1 MDKRF
6 AEAVG
11 RVHAAPGLVDHT
23 RAALRAARQA
33 RKRMARK
40 VMAAAASFVLALSA
54 GGWLWFTPVSA
65 VSIDAAQPVELK
77 INRFG
82 RVVSVEGTDG
92 LLFSGCEEAVSRLLD
107 ELPADADGELYITV
121 TGGDETL
128 AETVFA
134 CTAGRQGVYCDAGS
148 SEEISAA
155 EEAGLPLG
163 KYRMLLALQA
173 LDPSV
178 TAEEVA
184 GLSMKQLREWEAS
197 LSGEAD
203 ETDGQAEET
212 DETDGQAEE
221 TGSGKGPGYRGGN
234 GNGEGKQKGKG

>member
-6 AEAVG
+6 TEAVG

-40 VMAAAASFVLALSA
+40 VMAAAASFVLVISA

-82 RVVSVEGTDG
+82 RVVSAEGTDG

-107 ELPADADGELYITV
+107 ELPADEDGELYVTV

-128 AETVFA
+128 AETVFDCA
-134 CTAGRQGVYCDAGS
+134 AGRQGIYCDAGS

-173 LDPSV
+173 IDPSV

-197 LSGEAD
+197 LPGEA
-203 ETDGQAEET
+203 

-221 TGSGKGPGYRGGN
+221 TGSGKGPGYHGGN

>member
-40 VMAAAASFVLALSA
+40 VMAAAASFVLVVSA

-82 RVVSVEGTDG
+82 RVVSAEGTDG

-128 AETVFA
+128 AETVFDCA
-134 CTAGRQGVYCDAGS
+134 AGRQGVYCDAGS

-173 LDPSV
+173 IDPSV

-197 LSGEAD
+197 LSEG
-203 ETDGQAEET
+203 GQADHT
-212 DETDGQAEE
+212 EE
-221 TGSGKGPGYRGGN
+221 TGAGKGPGYRGGN

>member
-40 VMAAAASFVLALSA
+40 VMAAAASFVLVVSA

-82 RVVSVEGTDG
+82 RVVSAEGTDG

-155 EEAGLPLG
+155 EEVGLPLG

-178 TAEEVA
+178 TAEDVA

-197 LSGEAD
+197 LSEG
-203 ETDGQAEET
+203 GQADHT
-212 DETDGQAEE
+212 EE
-221 TGSGKGPGYRGGN
+221 TGSGKGPGYHGGN

>member
-40 VMAAAASFVLALSA
+40 VMAAAASFVLVVSA

-82 RVVSVEGTDG
+82 RVVSAEGTDG

-107 ELPADADGELYITV
+107 ELQADADGELYITV
-121 TGGDETL
+121 IGGDETL
-128 AETVFA
+128 AETVFDCA
-134 CTAGRQGVYCDAGS
+134 AGRQGVYCDAGS

-173 LDPSV
+173 IDPSV

-197 LSGEAD
+197 LSEG
-203 ETDGQAEET
+203 GQADHT
-212 DETDGQAEE
+212 EE
-221 TGSGKGPGYRGGN
+221 TGAGKGPGYRGGN

>member
-40 VMAAAASFVLALSA
+40 VMAAAASFVLVVSA

-82 RVVSVEGTDG
+82 RVVSAEGTDG

-121 TGGDETL
+121 TGEDETL
-128 AETVFA
+128 AETVFDCA
-134 CTAGRQGVYCDAGS
+134 AGRQGVYCDAGS

-173 LDPSV
+173 IDPSV

-197 LSGEAD
+197 LSEG
-203 ETDGQAEET
+203 GQADHT
-212 DETDGQAEE
+212 EE
-221 TGSGKGPGYRGGN
+221 TGAGKGPGYRGGN

>member
-82 RVVSVEGTDG
+82 RVVSAEGTDG

-128 AETVFA
+128 TEAVFGCA
-134 CTAGRQGVYCDAGS
+134 AGRQGVYCDAGS

-173 LDPSV
+173 LDPSM
-178 TAEEVA
+178 TAEDVA

-197 LSGEAD
+197 LPGEA
-203 ETDGQAEET
+203 

>member
-40 VMAAAASFVLALSA
+40 VMAAAASFVLVVSA

-128 AETVFA
+128 AETVFDCA
-134 CTAGRQGVYCDAGS
+134 AGRQGVYCDAGS

-155 EEAGLPLG
+155 EETGLPLG

-184 GLSMKQLREWEAS
+184 GRSMKQLREWEAS
-197 LSGEAD
+197 LSEG
-203 ETDGQAEET
+203 GQADHT
-212 DETDGQAEE
+212 EE
-221 TGSGKGPGYRGGN
+221 TGAGKGPGYHGGN

>member
-40 VMAAAASFVLALSA
+40 VMAVAASFVLALSA

-128 AETVFA
+128 AETVFDCA
-134 CTAGRQGVYCDAGS
+134 AGRQGVYCDAGS

-184 GLSMKQLREWEAS
+184 GRSMKQLREWEAS
-197 LSGEAD
+197 LSEG
-203 ETDGQAEET
+203 GQADHT
-212 DETDGQAEE
+212 EE
-221 TGSGKGPGYRGGN
+221 TGAGKGPGYRGGN

>member
-6 AEAVG
+6 AEAVD
-11 RVHAAPGLVDHT
+11 RVHAAPGLVEHT

-82 RVVSVEGTDG
+82 RVVSAEGTDG

-134 CTAGRQGVYCDAGS
+134 CTAGWQGVYCDAGS

-173 LDPSV
+173 IDPSV

-197 LSGEAD
+197 LSEG
-203 ETDGQAEET
+203 GQADHT
-212 DETDGQAEE
+212 EE
-221 TGSGKGPGYRGGN
+221 TGAGKGPGYNGGN

>member
-40 VMAAAASFVLALSA
+40 VMAAAASFVLVVSA

-82 RVVSVEGTDG
+82 RVVSAEGTDG

-128 AETVFA
+128 TETVFDCA
-134 CTAGRQGVYCDAGS
+134 AGRQGVYCDAGS

-197 LSGEAD
+197 LSEG
-203 ETDGQAEET
+203 GQADHT
-212 DETDGQAEE
+212 EE
-221 TGSGKGPGYRGGN
+221 TGAGKGPGYRGGN

>member
-40 VMAAAASFVLALSA
+40 VMAAAASFVLVVSA

-107 ELPADADGELYITV
+107 ELQADEDGELYITV
-121 TGGDETL
+121 TGEDETL
-128 AETVFA
+128 AETVFDCA
-134 CTAGRQGVYCDAGS
+134 AGRQGVYCDAGS
-148 SEEISAA
+148 GEEAAAA

-178 TAEEVA
+178 TAEDVA
-184 GLSMKQLREWEAS
+184 GLNMKQLREWEAS
-197 LSGEAD
+197 LSEG
-203 ETDGQAEET
+203 GQADHT
-212 DETDGQAEE
+212 EE
-221 TGSGKGPGYRGGN
+221 TGAGKGPGYNGGN

>member
-40 VMAAAASFVLALSA
+40 VMAAAASFVLVVSA

-82 RVVSVEGTDG
+82 RVVSAEGTDG

-107 ELPADADGELYITV
+107 ELQADADGELYITV

-128 AETVFA
+128 AETVFDCA
-134 CTAGRQGVYCDAGS
+134 AGRQGVYCDAGS

-173 LDPSV
+173 IDPSV

-197 LSGEAD
+197 LSEG
-203 ETDGQAEET
+203 GQADHT
-212 DETDGQAEE
+212 EE
-221 TGSGKGPGYRGGN
+221 TGAGKGPGYRGGN

>member
-128 AETVFA
+128 AETVFDCA
-134 CTAGRQGVYCDAGS
+134 AGRQGVYCDAGS

-197 LSGEAD
+197 LSEG
-203 ETDGQAEET
+203 GQADHT
-212 DETDGQAEE
+212 EE
-221 TGSGKGPGYRGGN
+221 TGAGKGPGYRGGN

>member
-40 VMAAAASFVLALSA
+40 VMAAAASFVLVVSA

-82 RVVSVEGTDG
+82 RVVSAEGTDG

-107 ELPADADGELYITV
+107 ELQADADGELYITV

-128 AETVFA
+128 AETVFDCA
-134 CTAGRQGVYCDAGS
+134 AGRQGVYCDAGS

-173 LDPSV
+173 LDPSM
-178 TAEEVA
+178 TAEDVA

-197 LSGEAD
+197 LSEG
-203 ETDGQAEET
+203 GQADHT
-212 DETDGQAEE
+212 EE
-221 TGSGKGPGYRGGN
+221 TGAGKGPGYRGGN

>member
-40 VMAAAASFVLALSA
+40 VMAAAASFVLVVSA

-107 ELPADADGELYITV
+107 ELQADTDGELYITV
-121 TGGDETL
+121 TGEDETL
-128 AETVFA
+128 AETVFDCA
-134 CTAGRQGVYCDAGS
+134 AGRQGVYCDAGS

-173 LDPSV
+173 LDPSM
-178 TAEEVA
+178 TAEDVA

-197 LSGEAD
+197 LSEG
-203 ETDGQAEET
+203 G

-234 GNGEGKQKGKG
+234 GNGEGQQKGKG

>member
-23 RAALRAARQA
+23 RAALRTARQA

-40 VMAAAASFVLALSA
+40 VMAAAASFVLVVSA

-82 RVVSVEGTDG
+82 RVVSAEGTDG

-121 TGGDETL
+121 IGEDETL
-128 AETVFA
+128 AETVFDCA
-134 CTAGRQGVYCDAGS
+134 AGRQGVYCDAGS

-173 LDPSV
+173 IDPSV

-197 LSGEAD
+197 LSEG
-203 ETDGQAEET
+203 GQADHT
-212 DETDGQAEE
+212 EE
-221 TGSGKGPGYRGGN
+221 TGAGKGPGYRGGN

>member
-40 VMAAAASFVLALSA
+40 VMAAAASFVLVVSA

-82 RVVSVEGTDG
+82 RVVSAEGTDG
-92 LLFSGCEEAVSRLLD
+92 LLFSSCEEAVSRLLD
-107 ELPADADGELYITV
+107 ELQADTDGELYITV
-121 TGGDETL
+121 TGEDETL
-128 AETVFA
+128 AETVFDCA
-134 CTAGRQGVYCDAGS
+134 AGRQGVYCDAGS

-173 LDPSV
+173 LDPSM
-178 TAEEVA
+178 TAEDVA

-212 DETDGQAEE
+212 
-221 TGSGKGPGYRGGN
+221 GSGKGPGYHGGN

>member
-40 VMAAAASFVLALSA
+40 VMAAAASFVLVVSA

-65 VSIDAAQPVELK
+65 VSVDAAQPVELK

-82 RVVSVEGTDG
+82 RVVSAEGTDG

-128 AETVFA
+128 AETVFDCA
-134 CTAGRQGVYCDAGS
+134 AGRQGVYCDAGS

-178 TAEEVA
+178 TAEDVA

-197 LSGEAD
+197 LSEG
-203 ETDGQAEET
+203 GQADHT
-212 DETDGQAEE
+212 EE
-221 TGSGKGPGYRGGN
+221 TGAGKGPGYRGGN

>member
-1 MDKRF
+1 M
-6 AEAVG
+6 
-11 RVHAAPGLVDHT
+11 
-23 RAALRAARQA
+23 
-33 RKRMARK
+33 
-40 VMAAAASFVLALSA
+40 
-54 GGWLWFTPVSA
+54 
-65 VSIDAAQPVELK
+65 
-77 INRFG
+77 
-82 RVVSVEGTDG
+82 
-92 LLFSGCEEAVSRLLD
+92 SRLRD

-173 LDPSV
+173 IDPSV

-197 LSGEAD
+197 LSEG
-203 ETDGQAEET
+203 GQADHT
-212 DETDGQAEE
+212 EE
-221 TGSGKGPGYRGGN
+221 TGAGKGPGYRGGN
-234 GNGEGKQKGKG
+234 GNGEGKQKGTG

>member
-23 RAALRAARQA
+23 RATLRAARQA

-40 VMAAAASFVLALSA
+40 VMAAAASFVLVVSA

-82 RVVSVEGTDG
+82 RIVSVEGTDG
-92 LLFSGCEEAVSRLLD
+92 LLFSGCEEVVSRLLD

-128 AETVFA
+128 AETVFDCA
-134 CTAGRQGVYCDAGS
+134 AGRQGVYCDAGS

-178 TAEEVA
+178 TAKDVA
-184 GLSMKQLREWEAS
+184 GLNMKQLREWEAS
-197 LSGEAD
+197 LSEG
-203 ETDGQAEET
+203 GQADHT
-212 DETDGQAEE
+212 EE
-221 TGSGKGPGYRGGN
+221 TGAGKGPGYNGGN

>member
-1 MDKRF
+1 
-6 AEAVG
+6 
-11 RVHAAPGLVDHT
+11 
-23 RAALRAARQA
+23 
-33 RKRMARK
+33 MARK
-40 VMAAAASFVLALSA
+40 VMAAAASFVLVVSA

-82 RVVSVEGTDG
+82 RVVSAEGTDG

-197 LSGEAD
+197 LPGEA
-203 ETDGQAEET
+203 

>member
-40 VMAAAASFVLALSA
+40 VMAAAASFVLVVSA

-82 RVVSVEGTDG
+82 RVVSAEGTDG

-197 LSGEAD
+197 LSEG
-203 ETDGQAEET
+203 GQADHT
-212 DETDGQAEE
+212 EE
-221 TGSGKGPGYRGGN
+221 TGAGKGPGYRGGN

>member
-40 VMAAAASFVLALSA
+40 VMAAATSFVLVVSA

-82 RVVSVEGTDG
+82 RVVSAEGTDG

-128 AETVFA
+128 AETVFDCA
-134 CTAGRQGVYCDAGS
+134 AGRQGVYCDAGS

-173 LDPSV
+173 IDPSV

-197 LSGEAD
+197 LSEG
-203 ETDGQAEET
+203 GQADHT
-212 DETDGQAEE
+212 EE
-221 TGSGKGPGYRGGN
+221 TGAGKGPGYRGGN

>member
-40 VMAAAASFVLALSA
+40 VMAVAASFVLALSA

-128 AETVFA
+128 AETVFDCA
-134 CTAGRQGVYCDAGS
+134 AGRQGVYCDAGS

-173 LDPSV
+173 IDPSV

-203 ETDGQAEET
+203 ETDGR
-212 DETDGQAEE
+212 AEE
-221 TGSGKGPGYRGGN
+221 TGSGKGPGYHGGN

>member
-23 RAALRAARQA
+23 RAALRTARQA

-40 VMAAAASFVLALSA
+40 VMAAAASFVLVVSA

-82 RVVSVEGTDG
+82 RIVSVEGTDG
-92 LLFSGCEEAVSRLLD
+92 LLFSGCEEVVSRLLD

-128 AETVFA
+128 AETVFDCA
-134 CTAGRQGVYCDAGS
+134 AGRQGVYCDAGS

-178 TAEEVA
+178 TAKDVA
-184 GLSMKQLREWEAS
+184 GLNMKQLREWEAS
-197 LSGEAD
+197 LSEG
-203 ETDGQAEET
+203 GQADHT
-212 DETDGQAEE
+212 EE
-221 TGSGKGPGYRGGN
+221 TGAGKGPGYNGGN

>member
-40 VMAAAASFVLALSA
+40 VMAAAASFVLVVSA

-82 RVVSVEGTDG
+82 RVVSAEGTDG

-128 AETVFA
+128 AETVFDCA
-134 CTAGRQGVYCDAGS
+134 AGRQGVYCDAGS

-184 GLSMKQLREWEAS
+184 GRSMKQLREWEAS
-197 LSGEAD
+197 LSEG
-203 ETDGQAEET
+203 GQADHT
-212 DETDGQAEE
+212 EE
-221 TGSGKGPGYRGGN
+221 TGAGKGPGYRGGN

>member
-40 VMAAAASFVLALSA
+40 VMAVAASFVLALSA

-128 AETVFA
+128 AETVFDCA
-134 CTAGRQGVYCDAGS
+134 AGRQGVYCDAGS

-173 LDPSV
+173 LDPSM
-178 TAEEVA
+178 TAEDVT

-197 LSGEAD
+197 LSEG
-203 ETDGQAEET
+203 GQADHT
-212 DETDGQAEE
+212 EE
-221 TGSGKGPGYRGGN
+221 TGAGKGPGYRGGN

>member
-40 VMAAAASFVLALSA
+40 VMAAAASFVLIVSA

-82 RVVSVEGTDG
+82 RVVSAEGTDG

-107 ELPADADGELYITV
+107 ELSADADGELYITV

-128 AETVFA
+128 AETVFDCA
-134 CTAGRQGVYCDAGS
+134 AGRQGVYCDAGS
-148 SEEISAA
+148 GEEAAAA

-212 DETDGQAEE
+212 
-221 TGSGKGPGYRGGN
+221 GSGKGPGYRGGN

>member
-40 VMAAAASFVLALSA
+40 VMAAAASFVLVVSA

-82 RVVSVEGTDG
+82 RVVSAEGTDG

-128 AETVFA
+128 TETVFDCA
-134 CTAGRQGVYCDAGS
+134 AGRQGVYCDAGS

-163 KYRMLLALQA
+163 KYRMLLAWQA

-184 GLSMKQLREWEAS
+184 GRSMKQLREWEAS
-197 LSGEAD
+197 LSEG
-203 ETDGQAEET
+203 GQADHT
-212 DETDGQAEE
+212 EE
-221 TGSGKGPGYRGGN
+221 TGAGKGPGYRGGN